1 MNIQKDK
8 NLVNPL
14 IKKSF
19 EMPPEMNGAMP
30 PEMNGG
36 IPPEM
41 NGGAFPQRSPFS
53 KVEGYTNLIRD
64 EQTKAVLNTNINEY
78 KSYKDLKKIKE
89 FENSR
94 INNLENDMSNIKNDL
109 SEIKSLL
116 RNLANGS

>member
-14 IKKSF
+14 VKKSL
-19 EMPPEMNGAMP
+19 EMPPEI
-30 PEMNGG
+30 NGG
-36 IPPEM
+36 
-41 NGGAFPQRSPFS
+41 NFPQRSPFS

-89 FENSR
+89 LENCR
-94 INNLENDMSNIKNDL
+94 INNLETDMNISKM
-109 SEIKSLL
+109 I
-116 RNLANGS
+116 